1 MAARKRHCQLAYSH
15 WVYIH
20 SGSLAAERRSLGSAA
35 EARLEAGQSL
45 DRVAPALDRSVL
57 DSLTLDFDR
66 LGFGKPELELARRAR
81 LAFPRLAPGG
91 PIAAHKDCLMTA
103 RFAAAL
109 VPLAEPKSRV

>member
-1 MAARKRHCQLAYSH
+1 M
-15 WVYIH
+15 
-20 SGSLAAERRSLGSAA
+20 
-35 EARLEAGQSL
+35 

-109 VPLAEPKSRV
+109 VPLAEPKSRI